1 MAEKKIKLS
10 ELTILDLMGYEQA
23 TKLEMEKYNNKV
35 QRYDGSTKPYG
46 DEYERLVQIGRI
58 HDLIHTEIERR
69 LNLIVA

>member
-58 HDLIHTEIERR
+58 HDSIHAEIERR